1 MILKLEKS
9 TSKIVSIRKYHV
21 SFCFAL
27 NADMSVSRHVIS
39 TNFDFKGAFE
49 VSVYCNGSLGGK
61 EHVENRVDS
70 FVLGILVVFYPWL
83 LGTRPRRKEAQILDS

>member
-49 VSVYCNGSLGGK
+49 VSDHFKGFLGGK
-61 EHVENRVDS
+61 EHVENRMDS
-70 FVLGILVVFYPWL
+70 FELWRPGCFLPLVVGNQTL
-83 LGTRPRRKEAQILDS
+83 